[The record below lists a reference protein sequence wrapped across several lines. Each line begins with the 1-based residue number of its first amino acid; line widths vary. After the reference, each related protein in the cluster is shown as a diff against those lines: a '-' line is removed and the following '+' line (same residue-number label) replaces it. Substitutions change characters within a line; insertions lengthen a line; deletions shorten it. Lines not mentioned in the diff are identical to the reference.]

1 MKIKTKV
8 KGFMSFNAVL
18 LCLVALMAGYSL
30 LQIYGSQFSAL
41 SASRKALQAQQ
52 FAQSEA
58 DLLRNTSYDELDA
71 AAHDRQ
77 SISGVNGWMS
87 EVSIEAETTINEVPQ
102 RLATVK
108 VYRNGTVTAP
118 DFSLK
123 VPLSSAYS
131 STAGGG
137 FNTLVTITESC
148 NWPAPVTGWYKFSI
162 KGAGGGGGGASNS
175 GGWSGGGGGEGGITI
190 VYEHLNKG
198 DYVSIII
205 GIGGSG
211 SYSVGQNGNNS
222 SISVNNNIY
231 WGYGGTGG
239 SYYNFG
245 LGGDGDIPGAPG
257 GVGSMFYKPQAI
269 FGGSGGG
276 NGGGNNA
283 SYGGGGSGGT
293 LNTNGNQG
301 PSACG
306 KKGGDGVVWIEYFDP
321 SKK

>member
-123 VPLSSAYS
+123 VPLSSA
-131 STAGGG
+131 G
-137 FNTLVTITESC
+137 E
-148 NWPAPVTGWYKFSI
+148 
-162 KGAGGGGGGASNS
+162 
-175 GGWSGGGGGEGGITI
+175 SGGGEAIGSIVARPSDRFTSPTEAARYLFCDGSTFSTSAYPKLYQVLGTTTLPDLRERFLEGLDTPNTYIEAGLPNITGMFEMTRTNSARFSGAFKR
-190 VYEHLNKG
+190 VG
-198 DYVSIII
+198 FMSTVSCYTHELPGMIMNFDASWSNPIY
-205 GIGGSG
+205 GK
-211 SYSVGQNGNNS
+211 
-222 SISVNNNIY
+222 SITVQPPAY
-231 WGYGGTGG
+231 TVR
-239 SYYNFG
+239 YY
-245 LGGDGDIPGAPG
+245 IRA
-257 GVGSMFYKPQAI
+257 K
-269 FGGSGGG
+269 
-276 NGGGNNA
+276 
-283 SYGGGGSGGT
+283 
-293 LNTNGNQG
+293 
-301 PSACG
+301 
-306 KKGGDGVVWIEYFDP
+306 
-321 SKK
+321 

>member
-123 VPLSSAYS
+123 VPLSSA
-131 STAGGG
+131 
-137 FNTLVTITESC
+137 
-148 NWPAPVTGWYKFSI
+148 
-162 KGAGGGGGGASNS
+162 
-175 GGWSGGGGGEGGITI
+175 
-190 VYEHLNKG
+190 
-198 DYVSIII
+198 
-205 GIGGSG
+205 
-211 SYSVGQNGNNS
+211 
-222 SISVNNNIY
+222 
-231 WGYGGTGG
+231 
-239 SYYNFG
+239 
-245 LGGDGDIPGAPG
+245 
-257 GVGSMFYKPQAI
+257 
-269 FGGSGGG
+269 
-276 NGGGNNA
+276 
-283 SYGGGGSGGT
+283 
-293 LNTNGNQG
+293 
-301 PSACG
+301 
-306 KKGGDGVVWIEYFDP
+306 
-321 SKK
+321 

>member
-8 KGFMSFNAVL
+8 KGYMSFNAVL

-77 SISGVNGWMS
+77 SISGVSGWMS

-123 VPLSSAYS
+123 VPLSSA
-131 STAGGG
+131 
-137 FNTLVTITESC
+137 
-148 NWPAPVTGWYKFSI
+148 
-162 KGAGGGGGGASNS
+162 S
-175 GGWSGGGGGEGGITI
+175 GGSFRPP
-190 VYEHLNKG
+190 
-198 DYVSIII
+198 DYSKPHSIDNFPYICPTDGWLFI
-205 GIGGSG
+205 YGSC
-211 SYSVGQNGNNS
+211 YSARTNPRVFINGNLAWYSTSGN
-222 SISVNNNIY
+222 ISREEDEVNMTFIY
-231 WGYGGTGG
+231 PVSKNDVVTMSRGYGG
-239 SYYNFG
+239 SS
-245 LGGDGDIPGAPG
+245 LC
-257 GVGSMFYKPQAI
+257 FYP
-269 FGGSGGG
+269 
-276 NGGGNNA
+276 
-283 SYGGGGSGGT
+283 
-293 LNTNGNQG
+293 
-301 PSACG
+301 PR
-306 KKGGDGVVWIEYFDP
+306 
-321 SKK
+321 